1 MDRIANIF
9 AARKPLVIFTSVG
22 YPTEEQSEQAVCA
35 AIEKGADIIE
45 LGVPFSDPMADG
57 PVISAASQVAIKEG
71 MTLPKTIAF
80 AARIRAKYPQTG
92 LILFSY
98 MNPLLHI
105 GYDAVCQQLA
115 DAGVDGILPV
125 DLPLEE
131 RDELLAPARA
141 HGLHVI
147 PLVSPLTP
155 EDRVAKI
162 VEGMT
167 GFVYYINVAGVTGAR
182 DTLPPEVAAAFRAAL
197 NIKDGDNDFVPSG
210 HGGSHPYL
218 VHEFVSAVA
227 ERRRPKISIWD
238 AATYMAMGI
247 AAHQSAR
254 KDGEI
259 VKVQQFD

>member
-1 MDRIANIF
+1 MDRLSNIF
-9 AARKPLVIFTSVG
+9 ATRKPLIIFTSVG
-22 YPTEEQSEQAVCA
+22 YPTEKQNEQAVCA

-57 PVISAASQVAIKEG
+57 PVISAASQVAIKNG

-80 AARIRAKYPQTG
+80 AARIRAKYPQIG

-115 DAGVDGILPV
+115 EAGVDGILPV

-131 RDELLAPARA
+131 RDELLVPARA
-141 HGLHVI
+141 HGLHII

-182 DTLPPEVAAAFRAAL
+182 DTLPPEVAERIAMIKRHTALPVAAGF
-197 NIKDGDNDFVPSG
+197 
-210 HGGSHPYL
+210 
-218 VHEFVSAVA
+218 
-227 ERRRPKISIWD
+227 
-238 AATYMAMGI
+238 GI
-247 AAHQSAR
+247 ASAAAA
-254 KDGEI
+254 KAAANAADGVI
-259 VKVQQFD
+259 SGSGFVKATAISPQAAADFTAELLSGME

>member
-80 AARIRAKYPQTG
+80 AARLRAKYPQTG

-105 GYDAVCQQLA
+105 GYNVVCQQLA

-182 DTLPPEVAAAFRAAL
+182 DTLPPEVAERIAMIKRHTSLPVAAGFGIASAAAAKAAANAADGVISGSGFVKATAVSPQAAAAFTTELLRGM
-197 NIKDGDNDFVPSG
+197 K
-210 HGGSHPYL
+210 
-218 VHEFVSAVA
+218 
-227 ERRRPKISIWD
+227 
-238 AATYMAMGI
+238 
-247 AAHQSAR
+247 
-254 KDGEI
+254 
-259 VKVQQFD
+259 

>member
-182 DTLPPEVAAAFRAAL
+182 NTLPPEVAERIAMIKRHTSLPVAAGF
-197 NIKDGDNDFVPSG
+197 
-210 HGGSHPYL
+210 
-218 VHEFVSAVA
+218 
-227 ERRRPKISIWD
+227 
-238 AATYMAMGI
+238 GI
-247 AAHQSAR
+247 ASAAAA
-254 KDGEI
+254 KAAAKAADGVI
-259 VKVQQFD
+259 SGSGFVKVTAVSPQAAADFTAELLRGMGRTVSMHNS

>member
-105 GYDAVCQQLA
+105 GYNAVCQQLA

-182 DTLPPEVAAAFRAAL
+182 DTLPSEVAERIAMIKRHTPLPVAAGFGIA
-197 NIKDGDNDFVPSG
+197 
-210 HGGSHPYL
+210 
-218 VHEFVSAVA
+218 SAVA
-227 ERRRPKISIWD
+227 AKAADGVISGSGFVKATAVSPQ
-238 AATYMAMGI
+238 AAADFTAELLIGM
-247 AAHQSAR
+247 
-254 KDGEI
+254 K
-259 VKVQQFD
+259 

>member
-22 YPTEEQSEQAVCA
+22 YPTEEKSEQAVCA

-80 AARIRAKYPQTG
+80 AARIRAKYPQIG

-105 GYDAVCQQLA
+105 GYDAVCQQLVE
-115 DAGVDGILPV
+115 AGVDGILPV

-131 RDELLAPARA
+131 RDELLGPARA
-141 HGLHVI
+141 HGLHII

-155 EDRVAKI
+155 EDRIAKI

-182 DTLPPEVAAAFRAAL
+182 DTLPPEVAERIAMIKRHTALPVAAGF
-197 NIKDGDNDFVPSG
+197 
-210 HGGSHPYL
+210 
-218 VHEFVSAVA
+218 
-227 ERRRPKISIWD
+227 
-238 AATYMAMGI
+238 GI
-247 AAHQSAR
+247 ASAAAA
-254 KDGEI
+254 KAAANAADGVI
-259 VKVQQFD
+259 SGSGFVKATAISTQAAADFTAELLRGME

>member
-80 AARIRAKYPQTG
+80 AARLRAKYPQTG

-131 RDELLAPARA
+131 RNELRAPARA

-162 VEGMT
+162 VKGMT

-182 DTLPPEVAAAFRAAL
+182 DTLPPEVAERIAMIKRHTSLPVAAGF
-197 NIKDGDNDFVPSG
+197 
-210 HGGSHPYL
+210 
-218 VHEFVSAVA
+218 
-227 ERRRPKISIWD
+227 
-238 AATYMAMGI
+238 GI
-247 AAHQSAR
+247 ASAAAAKAAANAADGVISGSGFVKATAVSPQAAADFTAELLRGMGRTASQS
-254 KDGEI
+254 
-259 VKVQQFD
+259 

>member
-1 MDRIANIF
+1 MDRLSNIF
-9 AARKPLVIFTSVG
+9 ATRKPLIIFTSVG
-22 YPTEEQSEQAVCA
+22 YPTEEQNEQAVCA

-57 PVISAASQVAIKEG
+57 PVISAASQVAIKNG

-80 AARIRAKYPQTG
+80 AARIRAKYPQIG

-105 GYDAVCQQLA
+105 GYDEVCQQLA
-115 DAGVDGILPV
+115 EAGVDGILPV

-131 RDELLAPARA
+131 RDELLVPARA
-141 HGLHVI
+141 HGLHII

-155 EDRVAKI
+155 EDRVEKI

-182 DTLPPEVAAAFRAAL
+182 DTLPPEVAERIAMIKRHTSLPVAAGF
-197 NIKDGDNDFVPSG
+197 
-210 HGGSHPYL
+210 
-218 VHEFVSAVA
+218 
-227 ERRRPKISIWD
+227 
-238 AATYMAMGI
+238 GI
-247 AAHQSAR
+247 ASAAAA
-254 KDGEI
+254 KAAANAADGVI
-259 VKVQQFD
+259 SGSGFVKATAVSPQAAADFTAELLRGMK

>member
-131 RDELLAPARA
+131 RGELLVPARA

-182 DTLPPEVAAAFRAAL
+182 DTLPPEVAERIAMIKRHTPLPVAAGF
-197 NIKDGDNDFVPSG
+197 
-210 HGGSHPYL
+210 
-218 VHEFVSAVA
+218 
-227 ERRRPKISIWD
+227 
-238 AATYMAMGI
+238 GI
-247 AAHQSAR
+247 ASAAAA
-254 KDGEI
+254 KAAANAADGVI
-259 VKVQQFD
+259 SGSGFVKATAVSPQAAADFTAELLRGMK

>member
-80 AARIRAKYPQTG
+80 AARLRAKYPQTG

-115 DAGVDGILPV
+115 KAGVDGILPV

-131 RDELLAPARA
+131 RNELLAPARA

-182 DTLPPEVAAAFRAAL
+182 DTLPPEVAERIAMIKRHTPLPVAAGF
-197 NIKDGDNDFVPSG
+197 
-210 HGGSHPYL
+210 
-218 VHEFVSAVA
+218 
-227 ERRRPKISIWD
+227 
-238 AATYMAMGI
+238 GI
-247 AAHQSAR
+247 ASAAAA
-254 KDGEI
+254 KAAANAADGVI
-259 VKVQQFD
+259 SGSGFVKATAISTQAAADFTAELLRGMGRTASRS

>member
-22 YPTEEQSEQAVCA
+22 YPTEEQNEQAVCA

-57 PVISAASQVAIKEG
+57 PVISAASQVALKNG
-71 MTLPKTIAF
+71 MTLSKTITF
-80 AARIRAKYPQTG
+80 GARIRAKYQQIG

-105 GYDAVCQQLA
+105 GYDNVCQQLA
-115 DAGVDGILPV
+115 YAGVDGILPV

-131 RDELLAPARA
+131 RDELLVPARA
-141 HGLHVI
+141 HGLHII

-155 EDRVAKI
+155 EDRVEKI

-182 DTLPPEVAAAFRAAL
+182 DTLPPEVAERITMIKRHTALPVAAGF
-197 NIKDGDNDFVPSG
+197 
-210 HGGSHPYL
+210 
-218 VHEFVSAVA
+218 
-227 ERRRPKISIWD
+227 
-238 AATYMAMGI
+238 GI
-247 AAHQSAR
+247 ASAAAA
-254 KDGEI
+254 KAAANAADGVI
-259 VKVQQFD
+259 SGSGFVKATAISTQAAADFTAELLRGMGR

>member
-22 YPTEEQSEQAVCA
+22 YPTEEQNEQTVCA

-57 PVISAASQVAIKEG
+57 PVISAASQVAIKNG
-71 MTLPKTIAF
+71 MTLEKTIAF
-80 AARIRAKYPQTG
+80 AARLRKRYPQVG

-98 MNPLLHI
+98 MNPLLHL
-105 GYDAVCQQLA
+105 GYDNVCQQLA

-131 RDELLAPARA
+131 RDELLMPARA
-141 HGLHVI
+141 HGLHII

-155 EDRVAKI
+155 EDRVVKI

-182 DTLPPEVAAAFRAAL
+182 DTLPPEVAERIAMIKRHTALPVAAGFGIASAAAAKAAA
-197 NIKDGDNDFVPSG
+197 NAADGVISGSGFVKATA
-210 HGGSHPYL
+210 
-218 VHEFVSAVA
+218 VS
-227 ERRRPKISIWD
+227 PQ
-238 AATYMAMGI
+238 AATDFTAELLRGMGRTVSM
-247 AAHQSAR
+247 HNS
-254 KDGEI
+254 
-259 VKVQQFD
+259 

>member
-45 LGVPFSDPMADG
+45 LGLPFSDPMADG

-80 AARIRAKYPQTG
+80 AARLRAKYPQTG

-131 RDELLAPARA
+131 RGELLAPARA

-182 DTLPPEVAAAFRAAL
+182 DTLPPEVAERIAMIKRHTSLPVAAGF
-197 NIKDGDNDFVPSG
+197 
-210 HGGSHPYL
+210 
-218 VHEFVSAVA
+218 
-227 ERRRPKISIWD
+227 
-238 AATYMAMGI
+238 GI
-247 AAHQSAR
+247 ASAAAA
-254 KDGEI
+254 KAAANAADGVI
-259 VKVQQFD
+259 SGSGFVKATAVSPQAAADFTAELLSGMGRTASRS

>member
-80 AARIRAKYPQTG
+80 AARLRAKYPQTG

-131 RDELLAPARA
+131 RGELLVPARA

-155 EDRVAKI
+155 EDRIAKI

-182 DTLPPEVAAAFRAAL
+182 DTLPPEVAERIAMIKRHTPLPVAAGF
-197 NIKDGDNDFVPSG
+197 
-210 HGGSHPYL
+210 
-218 VHEFVSAVA
+218 
-227 ERRRPKISIWD
+227 
-238 AATYMAMGI
+238 GI
-247 AAHQSAR
+247 ASAAAA
-254 KDGEI
+254 KAAANAADGVI
-259 VKVQQFD
+259 SGSGFVKATAVSPQAAADFTAELLSGMGRTVSMHNS